1 MHFASGIGLLFAM
14 KMPRDFCRLQTMIE
28 RNRTM
33 IVFSMEIV
41 APDEKRTAILRTLGS
56 LLGPTRVAP
65 GCMDARLYADLDRR
79 KTLLLVE
86 EWQSREQ
93 FDCNLDFRKLSTL
106 VAVIELS
113 DEAPVIRVDSVE
125 REEGI
130 NTLAA
135 PNRRAADNRDDTD
148 GFES

>member
-1 MHFASGIGLLFAM
+1 
-14 KMPRDFCRLQTMIE
+14 
-28 RNRTM
+28 
-33 IVFSMEIV
+33 MEIV
-41 APDEKRTAILRTLGS
+41 APDEQRTAILRTIGS

-93 FDCNLDFRKLSTL
+93 FERNLDVRKLSTI
-106 VAVIELS
+106 VAVMELS
-113 DEAPVIRVDSVE
+113 GEPPVVRVDSVE

-130 NTLAA
+130 NTLALH
-135 PNRRAADNRDDTD
+135 RRAADNRDDTER
-148 GFES
+148 FES

>member
-1 MHFASGIGLLFAM
+1 
-14 KMPRDFCRLQTMIE
+14 
-28 RNRTM
+28 
-33 IVFSMEIV
+33 MEIV
-41 APDEKRTAILRTLGS
+41 SPDEKRTPILRTLNS

-65 GCMDARLYADLDRR
+65 GCMDARLYADLNRL

-93 FDCNLDFRKLSTL
+93 FERNLDVRKLSTL

-113 DEAPVIRVDSVE
+113 DQAPVVRVDSVE

-130 NTLAA
+130 NTLTLD
-135 PNRRAADNRDDTD
+135 R
-148 GFES
+148 

>member
-1 MHFASGIGLLFAM
+1 
-14 KMPRDFCRLQTMIE
+14 
-28 RNRTM
+28 
-33 IVFSMEIV
+33 MEIV
-41 APDEKRTAILRTLGS
+41 APAEKRTAILRTLGS

-65 GCMDARLYADLDRR
+65 GCMDARLYADIDRR

>member
-1 MHFASGIGLLFAM
+1 
-14 KMPRDFCRLQTMIE
+14 
-28 RNRTM
+28 M
-33 IVFSMEIV
+33 IVFSMGIV
-41 APDEKRTAILRTLGS
+41 ASDEKRTPILRALGS

-65 GCMDARLYADLDRR
+65 GCMDAHLYADLDRL

-93 FDCNLDFRKLSTL
+93 FERNLDARKLRTL

-113 DEAPVIRVDSVE
+113 DEAPVVRVDSVE

-130 NTLAA
+130 NTLALDGGV
-135 PNRRAADNRDDTD
+135 ADNRDD
-148 GFES
+148 S

>member
-1 MHFASGIGLLFAM
+1 MRFAPVIGPFFAM
-14 KMPRDFCRLQTMIE
+14 KMPRDFCRLPTMTE

-41 APDEKRTAILRTLGS
+41 SPDEKRTPILRTLNS

-65 GCMDARLYADLDRR
+65 GCMDARLYADLNRL

-93 FDCNLDFRKLSTL
+93 FERNLDVRKLSTL

-113 DEAPVIRVDSVE
+113 DQAPVVRVDSVE

-130 NTLAA
+130 NTLTLD
-135 PNRRAADNRDDTD
+135 R
-148 GFES
+148 